1 MIMKTKKMFTIFTV
15 LMFTCMTSCETLG
28 GEPTD
33 EPTNNF
39 NLEPTGTI
47 DGYDYV
53 DLGLSVKWATYNV
66 GATCIEEIGEHY
78 AWGETTPYDEK
89 MTYFNYYWDHIPCS
103 PNHILSSIYDAAT
116 VNWGNSWRMPTYE
129 EQEELIENCDWTWV
143 DNINSSKISGYVATS
158 KKNKKSIF
166 IPAGQFIANDDKVV
180 VSDRDGMY
188 WSSWVPVI
196 KGQYVFTKGSPAGCI
211 KFNDT
216 RNAGNNYCPPVELH
230 EAAMGYGLTIRAV
243 VGTPND
249 FLPNGDTITID
260 EDETKKQ
267 GFSVSG
273 KVSGYTYVDLGL
285 PSRTLW
291 ATYNV
296 GATLPH
302 EYGDMFAWGETRPK
316 ESYLDTNYIFFI
328 EYSDKGPYHYAQYSK
343 YTWNAKKQ
351 EYVDGKEILDAEDD
365 AATVN
370 WGEKWCMPTRE
381 QIDEIAT
388 YCNVYREDII
398 VNDQKILALRIESKL
413 NDNVM
418 VLPFSGIEYNN
429 YPNPRMDCWYWT
441 REVYKEDDY
450 KAYFYLL
457 KNDIFTW
464 DWLGRNQGLPV
475 RAVVKQ

>member
-1 MIMKTKKMFTIFTV
+1 MFTIFTV

-28 GEPTD
+28 GEPTE

-143 DNINSSKISGYVATS
+143 DNINYSKISGYVATS

-188 WSSWVPVI
+188 WSSWAPVI
-196 KGQYVFTKGSPAGCI
+196 NGKLVFTKGSPAGCI

-216 RNAGNNYCPPVELH
+216 RNAGNNYCPP
-230 EAAMGYGLTIRAV
+230 
-243 VGTPND
+243 
-249 FLPNGDTITID
+249 
-260 EDETKKQ
+260 
-267 GFSVSG
+267 
-273 KVSGYTYVDLGL
+273 
-285 PSRTLW
+285 
-291 ATYNV
+291 
-296 GATLPH
+296 
-302 EYGDMFAWGETRPK
+302 
-316 ESYLDTNYIFFI
+316 
-328 EYSDKGPYHYAQYSK
+328 
-343 YTWNAKKQ
+343 
-351 EYVDGKEILDAEDD
+351 
-365 AATVN
+365 
-370 WGEKWCMPTRE
+370 C
-381 QIDEIAT
+381 
-388 YCNVYREDII
+388 
-398 VNDQKILALRIESKL
+398 
-413 NDNVM
+413 
-418 VLPFSGIEYNN
+418 
-429 YPNPRMDCWYWT
+429 
-441 REVYKEDDY
+441 
-450 KAYFYLL
+450 
-457 KNDIFTW
+457 
-464 DWLGRNQGLPV
+464 
-475 RAVVKQ
+475 